1 MLAQNIHFS
10 APPTAMAVG
19 QARRRK
25 GGYLEPSLSML
36 RLTRMSAALTCSLT
50 AFTQ

>member
-19 QARRRK
+19 QARRHN
-25 GGYLEPSLSML
+25 GGYSRTDADQLSL
-36 RLTRMSAALTCSLT
+36 
-50 AFTQ
+50 